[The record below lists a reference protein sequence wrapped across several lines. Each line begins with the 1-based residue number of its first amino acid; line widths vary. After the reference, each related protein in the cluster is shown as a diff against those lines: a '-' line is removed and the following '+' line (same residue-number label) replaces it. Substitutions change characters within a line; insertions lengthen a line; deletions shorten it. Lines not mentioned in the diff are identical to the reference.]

1 MADTKFWASE
11 RVEGVL
17 EASWGNVA
25 GDRWEMDKHDR
36 GRVAREFGVCPKG
49 KGELE
54 RRGWI

>member
-1 MADTKFWASE
+1 MADTKRASE
-11 RVEGVL
+11 RVEEVL

-49 KGELE
+49 SGEL
-54 RRGWI
+54 WM